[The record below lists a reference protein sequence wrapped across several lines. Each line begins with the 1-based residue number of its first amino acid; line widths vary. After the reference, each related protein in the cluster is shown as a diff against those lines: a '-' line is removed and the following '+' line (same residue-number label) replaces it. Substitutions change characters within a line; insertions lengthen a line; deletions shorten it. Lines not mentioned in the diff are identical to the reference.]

1 MPRASLR
8 RHSKASTPPRSHT
21 TPRRT
26 GPSDSRR
33 RPGTKVQP
41 RPSVQG
47 GTRQAEHDLKVSSPN
62 SESSQQYSTSES
74 WSHKVIANYSEFFA
88 ASLGNVDWLR
98 FCVNPE
104 RKEIIVDDK
113 GFTAI
118 HFAAQK
124 CQLSCLK
131 VLIEDYKYPVDL
143 PTNKGQTP
151 LHLVIHKNN
160 KSDILPCI
168 DYLLKKGAAIN
179 SQTCNGST
187 PLHLA
192 SCNGLLGCVKL
203 LVQSGANV
211 HARDATGFKP
221 IDYCR
226 LWNHRTCARFL
237 KDVMWK
243 HDKKVFAQEMEKL
256 RTLREKL
263 TILEHRYLTEYQ
275 KEHQILREAHFRKW
289 LQSKAQTLGS
299 ADSKQKA
306 GVRPW
311 SLASNTLR
319 CPITESL
326 HYPSVEAQLKN
337 LPSPV
342 VPPKPIYKQTT
353 ISRPKLWNYSANP
366 ARSPITNI
374 GHPQDIRLGV
384 HPEPYKEHDFCRFLE
399 VTRNKHGGACLRTVD
414 RQLVT
419 PVPQLPFEMM
429 VRVLYPGSQPY
440 RMKVPQGLYPRDI
453 LKVLEKRHVGGTCT
467 NTMAMTLRETFDKP
481 FLDSLEACR
490 TRVAPPSK

>member
-1 MPRASLR
+1 M
-8 RHSKASTPPRSHT
+8 
-21 TPRRT
+21 
-26 GPSDSRR
+26 
-33 RPGTKVQP
+33 
-41 RPSVQG
+41 
-47 GTRQAEHDLKVSSPN
+47 
-62 SESSQQYSTSES
+62 S

-88 ASLGNVDWLR
+88 ASVGSVDWLR

-131 VLIEDYKYPVDL
+131 VLIEEYKYPVDL

-151 LHLVIHKNN
+151 LHLVIHKND
-160 KSDILPCI
+160 KSDMLPCI

-179 SQTCNGST
+179 SVLCKPGYPRTVQTYNGST

-192 SCNGLLGCVKL
+192 ACNGLLGCVKL
-203 LVQSGANV
+203 LVERGANV
-211 HARDATGFKP
+211 HAQDATGSKP

-226 LWNHRTCARFL
+226 LWNHRACARFL
-237 KDVMWK
+237 KDAMWK
-243 HDKKVFAQEMEKL
+243 HDKKVFAREMEKL
-256 RTLREKL
+256 KTLKEKL
-263 TILEHRYLTEYQ
+263 AILEYRYLTEYQ
-275 KEHQILREAHFRKW
+275 KEQQILREAHFRKW
-289 LQSKAQTLGS
+289 QQSKVLARTQGS

-311 SLASNTLR
+311 SLTSQALKCR
-319 CPITESL
+319 LTESFL
-326 HYPSVEAQLKN
+326 FPSVEAQLKN

-366 ARSPITNI
+366 ASSPTTNI
-374 GHPQDIRLGV
+374 SFPQGIRLGV

-399 VTRNKHGGACLRTVD
+399 VTRNKLGGACLRTVD
-414 RQLVT
+414 NQLVT
-419 PVPQLPFEMM
+419 PVPKLPFEMM
-429 VRVLYPGSQPY
+429 VRVLYPGTQPY

-453 LKVLEKRHVGGTCT
+453 LNVPEKRHLGDPCT
-467 NTMAMTLRETFDKP
+467 STLAMSLRKTFDKP
-481 FLDSLEACR
+481 FLASLEACR
-490 TRVAPPSK
+490 TRVAPPSNNTPTDRGPAGIPHRLLRPCSLLMAPLGKVKLQFQEAPPREEDLWL